1 MPLKAGTK
9 APVINGYE
17 NSMAAAMETAFLEQ
31 WPYVM
36 GDETLPASSD
46 QMKLMF
52 IAIAQGV
59 IKHLKQNSA
68 SMKVTV
74 NLNVGGSNV
83 TGTGTVTD
91 ITIQ

>member
-9 APVINGYE
+9 APVANGYN
-17 NSMAAAMETAFLEQ
+17 NSMAAAMEKAFMEQ

-36 GDETLPASSD
+36 DDADLPASSD

-68 SMKVTV
+68 SMKVR
-74 NLNVGGSNV
+74 V
-83 TGTGTVTD
+83 TFNIGNTTHIGTGTVTD
-91 ITIQ
+91 IDIS